1 MNHSVETAAG
11 PEVVG
16 RKKRLSNMELLRIVA
31 MLMVVAIHMCYYSF
45 GTPTRAEVLQFSPF
59 AMGRMAVQS
68 FTVVCV
74 DVFILL
80 SGYFGIRASWKRL
93 CGLVF
98 QVLLLTM
105 SAGLYYVWTDPD
117 GSSYP
122 YDRWLIDAFSLGGW
136 FVRAY
141 VLLYVISPVLNA
153 FVRSA
158 TPRQLYRI
166 TLALL
171 LLVILWGWRFRVEFS
186 GGYSVAFFVVLYL
199 LGRCVRLYP
208 LRLFRLRW
216 QIDMLVYVMCS
227 LLTVVMC
234 VLGFCFR
241 MYWAQA
247 PSYVSPFTIAAS
259 VALLLCFSKISFYSR
274 WINWIAASSFAV
286 YLLHACT
293 PFLSVTMKP
302 LVVGF
307 WEPDAVGLFVVR
319 CVAFALGL
327 FAACVLIDQVRL
339 ALWRGLSGRI
349 WTEKAPSGSATW
361 AGSAEKK

>member
-74 DVFILL
+74 DVFVLL
-80 SGYFGIRASWKRL
+80 SGYFGINASWKRL
-93 CGLVF
+93 CGLLF
-98 QVLLLTM
+98 QVLLLTFPIGLLYVWKSHGSGVY
-105 SAGLYYVWTDPD
+105 SAGRCLT
-117 GSSYP
+117 
-122 YDRWLIDAFSLGGW
+122 DAFMLGGW

-141 VLLYVISPVLNA
+141 VMLYVMSPVLNA
-153 FVRSA
+153 FVRFA
-158 TPRQLYRI
+158 APEQLKRL
-166 TLALL
+166 TFFLL
-171 LLVILWGWRFRVEFS
+171 LLVTLWGWMLKIEFS
-186 GGYSVAFFVVLYL
+186 GGYSAMFFAVLYL

-208 LRLFRLRW
+208 GRLFRLRW
-216 QIDMLVYVMCS
+216 QADLLVYVGCS
-227 LLTVVMC
+227 LLTLLTC
-234 VLGFCFR
+234 ILGTRFHLH
-241 MYWAQA
+241 WAQA